1 MQNQIAQFTNAELI
15 AELQRRHY
23 RTDLLFSLSDV
34 EDAIYHDDEVREIK
48 KEKLIEILESID
60 TESAWD
66 TLMDSLQNEV
76 APILFYE
83 DPFSKNN

>member
-1 MQNQIAQFTNAELI
+1 MENQIAKFTNDELI
-15 AELQRRHY
+15 AELKRRHY

-34 EDAIYHDDEVREIK
+34 EYAIYYDDEVPEIK

-66 TLMDSLQNEV
+66 TLMESFQNKIE
-76 APILFYE
+76 PYLFE
-83 DPFSKNN
+83 E